1 MTVLLDLLD
10 TPDLYSRLYPLQ
22 LIRACADARPERTQ
36 ECIQT
41 APMGTGRL
49 AAMLD
54 DPRDIIR
61 NEALVVLSDLTR
73 ASSELQKVFVFEDV
87 FTKVFNMIHSD
98 GGLTQGG
105 IVVQDCLSLLANL
118 IRFNVSNQM
127 YFTKME
133 YPTQFVRLLPGSN
146 KAKKARAPVEEED
159 DWVSP
164 QSDKNVWGLL
174 IIMRMFLV
182 KGSAATP
189 QNQAAFV
196 HYGLVRQLLNIAFD
210 PTTAMLIKV
219 EALSTCADLIR
230 GNPRMQE
237 GFAQEQVRPFSQ
249 HATNGA
255 ATPNGVTNVYV
266 IEALLNL
273 VLTPAPND
281 LFDIRNAGADVIKA
295 YFHNH
300 PQIREH
306 FLNRAIGGHEAG
318 DETQNALTILM
329 EGSQASPGDP
339 YRTWFAATLM
349 FDLIFDNLP
358 AKHTLMQVKEGDAES
373 GEEVVTCIQTLTAN
387 LIASL
392 QLEEDERI
400 SIGYL
405 MLLLGWLFE
414 DAAAVDDFLGE
425 ASSLQS
431 LVQAVLRPGSDQTIN
446 RGLCAALLGTIY
458 EFSTRDSPVP
468 RRDLQGTLTGKLG
481 REKYLNAITELRN
494 HPLIRDFE
502 VLPQRGSGEG
512 SLPDVFFV
520 DTCVDFLKDN
530 FSRLTRAID
539 RDPNIEQHQSHDGV
553 DRDVVD
559 ALRGEIDGK
568 EHSIQEL
575 KGQLMTL
582 EQKLDQ
588 ELAAHRKTQQ
598 AADEQR
604 NTLKRINEKL
614 HNDLDTEIKAKERDH
629 RKSTLELENKYNL
642 QIAALNNKLQQA
654 AKEATLTVSRTKQ
667 GYDEKLHDAHKAST
681 ELQRRLEAA
690 EKARSDAYEKIQQL
704 EKAHQQAR
712 NELSS
717 VNEALRKSQAQ
728 AQQHDAQ
735 IQHLTEENQALQS
748 AISKL
753 KTEQQ
758 SIVDKMV
765 SEHQAALSTL
775 QSDHQTA
782 TEKLQA
788 EHQAHNLELSA
799 ANETANQSALDKLKS
814 THQSATEKLTA
825 AHKSELEKLRAE
837 HASTTAAAS
846 KTSTD
851 HKSAVDKLTT
861 EVTTLKTQLQDQT
874 WKTTELTRKLT
885 KSESATKEAQEKA
898 KKAESAAADAKKKAD
913 AAVKEAQE
921 KVKKA
926 EAAAKAAPGKKD
938 GKADAKAKADDAKAK
953 AAEEKEKEVSKK
965 LVKDLQDRLKKAEEA
980 EKEKQAEM
988 EDLLVVLGELEE
1000 KRGADKV
1007 CTLFGLGR
1015 VCDWN
1020 ALLMVYHR
1028 NGSRRRVWRS
1038 VMMTMMTTTRMTMMR
1053 TRTRSSVVNIGNEKL
1068 VATHRK
1074 VKRVDQRRGGVMRCR
1089 ATKRH
1094 QQGID
1099 TQIDHSNRKHI
1110 TSTHVRGVSRV
1121 IITRPFVSQAI

>member
-1 MTVLLDLLD
+1 MTLLLDLLD

-22 LIRACADARPERTQ
+22 LIRACAEARPERTQ

-41 APMGTGRL
+41 APMGTSRL

-61 NEALVVLSDLTR
+61 NEGLVVLSDLTR
-73 ASSELQKVFVFEDV
+73 SSSELQKIFVFEDV
-87 FTKVFNMIHSD
+87 FGKIFNMIHGD

-118 IRFNVSNQM
+118 IRFNISNQT

-133 YPTQFVRLLPGSN
+133 YPGQFVRLLPGG
-146 KAKKARAPVEEED
+146 KKTKKARGVVEEED

-189 QNQAAFV
+189 QNQTAFV
-196 HYGLVRQLLNIAFD
+196 QYGIVRQLLNIAFD
-210 PTTAMLIKV
+210 PATAMLIKV

-237 GFAQEQVRPFSQ
+237 GFAQEQVRPFVQ
-249 HATNGA
+249 PAINGA
-255 ATPNGVTNVYV
+255 VTPNSVANVYV

-273 VLTPAPND
+273 VLTPASND
-281 LFDIRNAGADVIKA
+281 LFEMRSAGADCIKA
-295 YFHNH
+295 YFHHH
-300 PQIREH
+300 PQICEH

-329 EGSQASPGDP
+329 EGSQVSPGDP
-339 YRTWFAATLM
+339 YRIWFAATLI
-349 FDLIFDNLP
+349 FDLIFDNLQ

-400 SIGYL
+400 SIAYL

-468 RRDLQGTLTGKLG
+468 RRQLQDTLTGKLG

-502 VLPQRGSGEG
+502 VLPQRGGGEG
-512 SLPDVFFV
+512 NLPDVFFV

-539 RDPNIEQHQSHDGV
+539 RNPNIEQHQSHDGV
-553 DRDVVD
+553 DRDIVD

-575 KGQLMTL
+575 KGQLMAL

-588 ELAAHRKTQQ
+588 EHADHRKTQQ

-604 NTLKRINEKL
+604 NTLKRINDKL
-614 HNDLDTEIKAKERDH
+614 HNDLDTEIKGRDREH
-629 RKSTLELENKYNL
+629 KKATLELENRYNL
-642 QIAALNNKLQQA
+642 QIVALNNKVQQA
-654 AKEATLTVSRTKQ
+654 AKESALAVSRTKQ
-667 GYDEKLHDAHKAST
+667 EYDEKLHESIRSRT
-681 ELQRRLEAA
+681 EVERKLDAA
-690 EKARSDAYEKIQQL
+690 EKARSDAFEKVRSL
-704 EKAHQQAR
+704 EQAHQLTR

-717 VNEALRKSQAQ
+717 VNEALRKAQAQ

-735 IQHLTEENQALQS
+735 IQHLTEENETLQS
-748 AISKL
+748 TIGKL
-753 KTEQQ
+753 K
-758 SIVDKMV
+758 
-765 SEHQAALSTL
+765 SEHQAALEALRS
-775 QSDHQTA
+775 
-782 TEKLQA
+782 
-788 EHQAHNLELSA
+788 EHQAHILELEA
-799 ANETANQSALDKLKS
+799 ANEAANQDALS
-814 THQSATEKLTA
+814 THQSTTDKLTTT
-825 AHKSELEKLRAE
+825 HKSELDALKVAHTSAHETASKAASAQKSTIEKL
-837 HASTTAAAS
+837 
-846 KTSTD
+846 TSELTD
-851 HKSAVDKLTT
+851 LRTK
-861 EVTTLKTQLQDQT
+861 LQDQT
-874 WKTTELTRKLT
+874 WKATEAAQKLT
-885 KSESATKEAQEKA
+885 KAESLTKETAEKL
-898 KKAESAAADAKKKAD
+898 
-913 AAVKEAQE
+913 
-921 KVKKA
+921 KKA
-926 EAAAKAAPGKKD
+926 EAAAKNPT
-938 GKADAKAKADDAKAK
+938 KADAKADTK
-953 AAEEKEKEVSKK
+953 AADVSKK
-965 LVKDLQDRLKKAEEA
+965 LIKDLQDKLKKAEEG
-980 EKEKQAEM
+980 EKEKQTELD
-988 EDLLVVLGELEE
+988 DLLVILGDLEE
-1000 KRGADKV
+1000 KRGVDKV
-1007 CTLFGLGR
+1007 CYSTLMFEHN
-1015 VCDWN
+1015 V
-1020 ALLMVYHR
+1020 LMRCR
-1028 NGSRRRVWRS
+1028 NGLRSLVRRLAIS
-1038 VMMTMMTTTRMTMMR
+1038 KMTMMR
-1053 TRTRSSVVNIGNEKL
+1053 TMKMMRMEMMTKMRKTRRMLGERRVV
-1068 VATHRK
+1068 
-1074 VKRVDQRRGGVMRCR
+1074 RRPRAPRCW
-1089 ATKRH
+1089 
-1094 QQGID
+1094 
-1099 TQIDHSNRKHI
+1099 HI
-1110 TSTHVRGVSRV
+1110 
-1121 IITRPFVSQAI
+1121 

>member
-1 MTVLLDLLD
+1 MTLLLDLLD

-22 LIRACADARPERTQ
+22 LIRACAEARPERTQ

-41 APMGTGRL
+41 APMGTSRL

-54 DPRDIIR
+54 DPRDMIR

-73 ASSELQKVFVFEDV
+73 SSSELQKVFVFEDV
-87 FTKVFNMIHSD
+87 FAKVFNMIHAD

-105 IVVQDCLSLLANL
+105 IVVQDCLSLLASL

-133 YPTQFVRLLPGSN
+133 YPGQFVRLLPGGK
-146 KAKKARAPVEEED
+146 KAKKARGAPDDDD

-196 HYGLVRQLLNIAFD
+196 HYGLVRQLLSIAFD
-210 PTTAMLIKV
+210 PATAMLIKV
-219 EALSTCADLIR
+219 EALGTCADLIR

-237 GFAQEQVRPFSQ
+237 GFAQEQVRPFTQ
-249 HATNGA
+249 PAANGA

-273 VLTPAPND
+273 VLAPASND

-339 YRTWFAATLM
+339 YRIWFAATLI

-468 RRDLQGTLTGKLG
+468 RRELQGTLTGKLG
-481 REKYLNAITELRN
+481 REKYLSAITELRN
-494 HPLIRDFE
+494 HPLVRDFE
-502 VLPQRGSGEG
+502 VLPQRGGGEG

-520 DTCVDFLKDN
+520 DTCIDFLKDN

-539 RDPNIEQHQSHDGV
+539 RNPTIEQHQSHDGV

-575 KGQLMTL
+575 KAQLMAL

-588 ELAAHRKTQQ
+588 EHADHRKTQQ

-604 NTLKRINEKL
+604 NTLKRINDKL
-614 HNDLDTEIKAKERDH
+614 HNDLDTEIKARDREH
-629 RKSTLELENKYNL
+629 KKVTLELENKYNL

-654 AKEATLTVSRTKQ
+654 AKESTLAVSRTKQ
-667 GYDEKLHDAHKAST
+667 EYDEKLHEAHRSST
-681 ELQRRLEAA
+681 ELQRRLESA
-690 EKARSDAYEKIQQL
+690 EKARSDAFEKIQQL

-717 VNEALRKSQAQ
+717 VNEALRKTQAQ
-728 AQQHDAQ
+728 AQQQDAQ
-735 IQHLTEENQALQS
+735 IQHLTEENESLQS
-748 AISKL
+748 TIDKSKS
-753 KTEQQ
+753 Q
-758 SIVDKMV
+758 
-765 SEHQAALSTL
+765 
-775 QSDHQTA
+775 HQTA
-782 TEKLQA
+782 TETLKS
-788 EHQAHNLELSA
+788 EHQAHILEMEA
-799 ANETANQSALDKLKS
+799 ANETANQSALDKLKAS
-814 THQSATEKLTA
+814 HQSATDNLTSSHKAEFEKLKA
-825 AHKSELEKLRAE
+825 EHKS
-837 HASTTAAAS
+837 ASDQAS
-846 KTSTD
+846 KQSTD
-851 HKSAVDKLTT
+851 HKSTADKLTSEIT
-861 EVTTLKTQLQDQT
+861 DLKTKLQDQT
-874 WKTTELTRKLT
+874 WKATEAQQKLT
-885 KSESATKEAQEKA
+885 KAEAATKEAQEKL
-898 KKAESAAADAKKKAD
+898 
-913 AAVKEAQE
+913 
-921 KVKKA
+921 KKA
-926 EAAAKAAPGKKD
+926 EAAAKESSKKD
-938 GKADAKAKADDAKAK
+938 TKTDSK
-953 AAEEKEKEVSKK
+953 AAEVGKK
-965 LVKDLQDRLKKAEEA
+965 LVKDLQDKLKKSEEA
-980 EKEKQAEM
+980 EKEKQTELD
-988 EDLLVVLGELEE
+988 DLLVILGDLEE
-1000 KRGADKV
+1000 KRSADKV
-1007 CTLFGLGR
+1007 C
-1015 VCDWN
+1015 
-1020 ALLMVYHR
+1020 LLHR
-1028 NGSRRRVWRS
+1028 PY
-1038 VMMTMMTTTRMTMMR
+1038 
-1053 TRTRSSVVNIGNEKL
+1053 
-1068 VATHRK
+1068 
-1074 VKRVDQRRGGVMRCR
+1074 QR
-1089 ATKRH
+1089 ATY
-1094 QQGID
+1094 
-1099 TQIDHSNRKHI
+1099 
-1110 TSTHVRGVSRV
+1110 
-1121 IITRPFVSQAI
+1121 

>member
-22 LIRACADARPERTQ
+22 LIRACADARPDRTQ

-41 APMGTGRL
+41 APMGTSRL

-73 ASSELQKVFVFEDV
+73 SSTELQKVFVFEDV
-87 FTKVFNMIHSD
+87 FAKVFGMIHGD

-118 IRFNVSNQM
+118 IRFNPSNQM
-127 YFTKME
+127 YFMKME
-133 YPTQFVRLLPGSN
+133 YPAQFVRLLPGGK
-146 KAKKARAPVEEED
+146 KAKKARGPAEEDD

-182 KGSAATP
+182 KGSAVTP

-196 HYGLVRQLLNIAFD
+196 QYGLVRQLLNIAFD
-210 PTTAMLIKV
+210 PATAMSIKV

-237 GFAQEQVRPFSQ
+237 GFAQEQVRPFVQ
-249 HATNGA
+249 PATNGA

-273 VLTPAPND
+273 VLTPASND
-281 LFDIRNAGADVIKA
+281 LFDIRSAGADVIKA

-300 PQIREH
+300 PQIRDH
-306 FLNRAIGGHEAG
+306 FLNRAIGGHEQG
-318 DETQNALTILM
+318 DDTQNALTILM

-339 YRTWFAATLM
+339 YRVWFAATLIL
-349 FDLIFDNLP
+349 DLIFDNLP
-358 AKHTLMQVKEGDAES
+358 AKHKLMQVEEGDAES

-400 SIGYL
+400 AIGYL

-446 RGLCAALLGTIY
+446 RGLCAALLGTVY

-468 RRDLQGTLTGKLG
+468 RRALQDTLTSKLG

-502 VLPQRGSGEG
+502 VLPQRARGDG

-539 RDPNIEQHQSHDGV
+539 RNPNIEQHQSHDGV

-575 KGQLMTL
+575 KAQLMAL

-588 ELAAHRKTQQ
+588 EHADHRKTQQ

-604 NTLKRINEKL
+604 NTLKRINDKL
-614 HNDLDTEIKAKERDH
+614 HNDLDTEIKAKDRDY
-629 RKSTLELENKYNL
+629 KKAMLESENKFNL

-654 AKEATLTVSRTKQ
+654 AKESTLAVSRTKQ
-667 GYDEKLHDAHKAST
+667 EYDEKLHEAHRSST
-681 ELQRRLEAA
+681 ELQRRLESA
-690 EKARSDAYEKIQQL
+690 EKARSDAFEKIQQL

-712 NELSS
+712 NDLSS
-717 VNEALRKSQAQ
+717 VNEALRKAQAQ
-728 AQQHDAQ
+728 AQQHDAH
-735 IQHLTEENQALQS
+735 IQHLTEENQSLQS
-748 AISKL
+748 TVDKLTSEHQTAIDKL
-753 KTEQQ
+753 K
-758 SIVDKMV
+758 
-765 SEHQAALSTL
+765 SEHQA
-775 QSDHQTA
+775 HI
-782 TEKLQA
+782 
-788 EHQAHNLELSA
+788 LELEA
-799 ANETANQSALDKLKS
+799 ANEAANQSALDKLKA
-814 THQSATEKLTA
+814 THQSATDKITSSHE
-825 AHKSELEKLRAE
+825 SELEKLKSE
-837 HASTTAAAS
+837 HKTATEKSTAQS
-846 KTSTD
+846 TSQ
-851 HKSAVDKLTT
+851 KSTVDKLTSEIT
-861 EVTTLKTQLQDQT
+861 SLKTQLQDQT
-874 WKTTELTRKLT
+874 WKATEAAQKLS
-885 KSESATKEAQEKA
+885 KAEASTKEAQEKL
-898 KKAESAAADAKKKAD
+898 
-913 AAVKEAQE
+913 
-921 KVKKA
+921 KKA
-926 EAAAKAAPGKKD
+926 EAAAKESAKKGDKKD
-938 GKADAKAKADDAKAK
+938 DKAT
-953 AAEEKEKEVSKK
+953 EVSKK
-965 LVKDLQDRLKKAEEA
+965 LIKELQDKLKKAEEA
-980 EKEKQAEM
+980 EQEKQTELD
-988 EDLLVVLGELEE
+988 DLLVMLGDLEE
-1000 KRGADKV
+1000 KRVADKV
-1007 CTLFGLGR
+1007 CLSCQWERLF
-1015 VCDWN
+1015 C
-1020 ALLMVYHR
+1020 
-1028 NGSRRRVWRS
+1028 
-1038 VMMTMMTTTRMTMMR
+1038 
-1053 TRTRSSVVNIGNEKL
+1053 
-1068 VATHRK
+1068 
-1074 VKRVDQRRGGVMRCR
+1074 
-1089 ATKRH
+1089 
-1094 QQGID
+1094 
-1099 TQIDHSNRKHI
+1099 
-1110 TSTHVRGVSRV
+1110 
-1121 IITRPFVSQAI
+1121 

>member
-1 MTVLLDLLD
+1 MMRVLEANAPPKQTATDTISTLSSRLQSATLLEDRRAAILGLRSFAKEYPASVASGALRGLIASLTKDADDVDTLKVVLETLLALFHPNDNSPEASDEIAMWLADEFTMRQDNMTILLDLLE

-22 LIRACADARPERTQ
+22 LIRACAEARPERTQ

-41 APMGTGRL
+41 APMGTSRL

-61 NEALVVLSDLTR
+61 NEGLVVLSDLTR
-73 ASSELQKVFVFEDV
+73 SSSELQKIFVFEDV
-87 FTKVFNMIHSD
+87 FGKVFNMIHGD

-118 IRFNVSNQM
+118 IRFNTSNQT

-133 YPTQFVRLLPGSN
+133 YPSQFVRLLPGGN
-146 KAKKARAPVEEED
+146 KAKKARGAPDEED

-164 QSDKNVWGLL
+164 QSDKNIWGLL

-189 QNQAAFV
+189 QNQTAFV
-196 HYGLVRQLLNIAFD
+196 QYGLVRQLLNIAFD
-210 PTTAMLIKV
+210 PATIMLIKV

-237 GFAQEQVRPFSQ
+237 GFAQEQVRPFIQ
-249 HATNGA
+249 PATNGV
-255 ATPNGVTNVYV
+255 ATPKGVANVYV

-273 VLTPAPND
+273 VLTPASND
-281 LFDIRNAGADVIKA
+281 LFDMRSAGADCIKA

-318 DETQNALTILM
+318 DETQNALTILL

-339 YRTWFAATLM
+339 YRLWFAATLI
-349 FDLIFDNLP
+349 FDLIFDNLQ
-358 AKHTLMQVKEGDAES
+358 AKHTLMQVKEGDAEN

-400 SIGYL
+400 SIAYL

-431 LVQAVLRPGSDQTIN
+431 LVHAVLRPGNDHTIN
-446 RGLCAALLGTIY
+446 RGLSAALLGTIY

-468 RRDLQGTLTGKLG
+468 RRDLQNTLTGKLG

-502 VLPQRGSGEG
+502 VLPQRGGAEG
-512 SLPDVFFV
+512 GLPDVFFV

-530 FSRLTRAID
+530 FSRLIRAID
-539 RDPNIEQHQSHDGV
+539 RNPNIEQHQSFDGV

-575 KGQLMTL
+575 KAQLMAL

-588 ELAAHRKTQQ
+588 EHADHRKTQQ

-604 NTLKRINEKL
+604 NTLKRINDKL
-614 HNDLDTEIKAKERDH
+614 HSDLDTEIKNKDREHKKA
-629 RKSTLELENKYNL
+629 TLELENKYNL

-654 AKEATLTVSRTKQ
+654 AKESTLAVSRTKQ
-667 GYDEKLHDAHKAST
+667 EYDEKLHETIRSRT
-681 ELQRRLEAA
+681 EIERRLESA
-690 EKARSDAYEKIQQL
+690 ERARSDAFEKIRGL
-704 EKAHQQAR
+704 EQAHQQAR

-717 VNEALRKSQAQ
+717 VSEVLRKTQAQ

-735 IQHLTEENQALQS
+735 IQLLTEENESLQSSINSLKSEHQTALQN
-748 AISKL
+748 L
-753 KTEQQ
+753 K
-758 SIVDKMV
+758 
-765 SEHQAALSTL
+765 SEHQA
-775 QSDHQTA
+775 HI
-782 TEKLQA
+782 
-788 EHQAHNLELSA
+788 LELEA
-799 ANETANQSALDKLKS
+799 ANEAANQSTIDKLS
-814 THQSATEKLTA
+814 SS
-825 AHKSELEKLRAE
+825 HKAELEKLKAD
-837 HASTTAAAS
+837 HKTANDKAS
-846 KTSTD
+846 KQDTD
-851 HKSAVDKLTT
+851 QKTTVDKLTS
-861 EVTTLKTQLQDQT
+861 EVTDLKTKLQDQT
-874 WKTTELTRKLT
+874 WKATEAQQKLT
-885 KSESATKEAQEKA
+885 KAEAATKEAQEKL
-898 KKAESAAADAKKKAD
+898 
-913 AAVKEAQE
+913 
-921 KVKKA
+921 KKA
-926 EAAAKAAPGKKD
+926 EAAAKESSKKD
-938 GKADAKAKADDAKAK
+938 SKTDTK
-953 AAEEKEKEVSKK
+953 AADVSKK
-965 LVKDLQDRLKKAEEA
+965 LIKELQDKLKKSEEA
-980 EKEKQAEM
+980 EKEKQTELD
-988 EDLLVVLGELEE
+988 DLLVILGDLEE
-1000 KRGADKV
+1000 KRSTDKKR
-1007 CTLFGLGR
+1007 LKELG
-1015 VCDWN
+1015 
-1020 ALLMVYHR
+1020 
-1028 NGSRRRVWRS
+1028 
-1038 VMMTMMTTTRMTMMR
+1038 
-1053 TRTRSSVVNIGNEKL
+1053 EE
-1068 VATHRK
+1068 
-1074 VKRVDQRRGGVMRCR
+1074 
-1089 ATKRH
+1089 
-1094 QQGID
+1094 
-1099 TQIDHSNRKHI
+1099 
-1110 TSTHVRGVSRV
+1110 VSD
-1121 IITRPFVSQAI
+1121 AEDDEDDDDDEGDEDDEEDE

>member
-1 MTVLLDLLD
+1 MTALLDLLD

-22 LIRACADARPERTQ
+22 LVRACAEARPQRAQ

-41 APMGTGRL
+41 APMGTSRL

-54 DPRDIIR
+54 DPRDMVR
-61 NEALVVLSDLTR
+61 NEALLLLADLTR
-73 ASSELQKVFVFEDV
+73 ASSELQKIFVFEDV
-87 FTKVFNMIHSD
+87 FAKVFAMVHAD

-118 IRFNVSNQM
+118 VRFNPSNQS

-133 YPTQFVRLLPGSN
+133 YPAHFVTLLPGAK
-146 KAKKARAPVEEED
+146 KAKKSRGAVDDDD

-182 KGSAATP
+182 KGSAVTP
-189 QNQAAFV
+189 HNQSAFV
-196 HYGLVRQLLNIAFD
+196 QYGLVRQLLSIAFD
-210 PTTAMLIKV
+210 PATAMLIKV
-219 EALSTCADLIR
+219 EALGTCADLIR

-237 GFAQEQVRPFSQ
+237 GFAQEQVRPFTHPAS
-249 HATNGA
+249 TRV
-255 ATPNGVTNVYV
+255 ATPNGTATVYV

-273 VLTPAPND
+273 VLTPASND
-281 LFDIRNAGADVIKA
+281 LFDLRSAGADCIKA

-329 EGSQASPGDP
+329 EGAQASPGDP
-339 YRTWFAATLM
+339 YRVWFAATLI
-349 FDLIFDNLP
+349 FDLIFDNLQ

-373 GEEVVTCIQTLTAN
+373 GEEVVTCIQTMTAN

-431 LVQAVLRPGSDQTIN
+431 LVQAVLRPGSDQTIT

-468 RRDLQGTLTGKLG
+468 RRELQALLTGKLG

-502 VLPQRGSGEG
+502 VLPQRAGEG

-520 DTCVDFLKDN
+520 DSCVDFLKDN

-539 RDPNIEQHQSHDGV
+539 RNPNIEQHQSHDGV

-568 EHSIQEL
+568 EQSIQEL
-575 KGQLMTL
+575 KTQLMAL

-588 ELAAHRKTQQ
+588 EHADHRKTQQ

-604 NTLKRINEKL
+604 NTLKRINDKL
-614 HNDLDTEIKAKERDH
+614 HNDLDTEIKAKDREH
-629 RKSTLELENKYNL
+629 KKASLELENRYNL

-654 AKEATLTVSRTKQ
+654 AKESTLVVSRTKQ
-667 GYDEKLHDAHKAST
+667 EYDERLHESHRAST
-681 ELQRRLEAA
+681 DLQRRLEAA
-690 EKARSDAYEKIQQL
+690 EKARSDAFEKIQQL
-704 EKAHQQAR
+704 EKVHQQAR
-712 NELSS
+712 NELAS
-717 VNEALRKSQAQ
+717 VSEALRKTQAQ

-735 IQHLTEENQALQS
+735 IQHLSEENESLQS
-748 AISKL
+748 TVSKL
-753 KTEQQ
+753 R
-758 SIVDKMV
+758 
-765 SEHQAALSTL
+765 
-775 QSDHQTA
+775 SDHQT
-782 TEKLQA
+782 
-788 EHQAHNLELSA
+788 
-799 ANETANQSALDKLKS
+799 ALDKLKS
-814 THQSATEKLTA
+814 EHQTALDKLKSEHQAHILELEAANEATNQSALEKLKSEHKTA
-825 AHKSELEKLRAE
+825 TDKLTSSHKSELAALRSANEKSTKQ
-837 HASTTAAAS
+837 AS
-846 KTSTD
+846 D
-851 HKSAVDKLTT
+851 QKSALDKLTSELT
-861 EVTTLKTQLQDQT
+861 DLKTKLQDQT
-874 WKTTELTRKLT
+874 WKTTEAQQKLT
-885 KSESATKEAQEKA
+885 KAESSAKETQEKL
-898 KKAESAAADAKKKAD
+898 KA
-913 AAVKEAQE
+913 
-921 KVKKA
+921 A
-926 EAAAKAAPGKKD
+926 EAAKPPSKDTKAAD
-938 GKADAKAKADDAKAK
+938 
-953 AAEEKEKEVSKK
+953 VSKK
-965 LVKDLQDRLKKAEEA
+965 LIKDLQDKLQKAEAGER
-980 EKEKQAEM
+980 EKQTELD
-988 EDLLVVLGELEE
+988 DLLVILGDLEE

-1007 CTLFGLGR
+1007 SSVYPLR
-1015 VCDWN
+1015 VCG
-1020 ALLMVYHR
+1020 LMCCR
-1028 NGSRRRVWRS
+1028 NDSRSWERRSAMTMTMTMRMKTTMRRRRARRPS
-1038 VMMTMMTTTRMTMMR
+1038 SR
-1053 TRTRSSVVNIGNEKL
+1053 TVSWV
-1068 VATHRK
+1068 
-1074 VKRVDQRRGGVMRCR
+1074 RGGTGC
-1089 ATKRH
+1089 
-1094 QQGID
+1094 
-1099 TQIDHSNRKHI
+1099 
-1110 TSTHVRGVSRV
+1110 
-1121 IITRPFVSQAI
+1121 

>member
-1 MTVLLDLLD
+1 MTVLLDLLE

-22 LIRACADARPERTQ
+22 LIRACAEARPQRTQ

-41 APMGTGRL
+41 APMGTSRL

-73 ASSELQKVFVFEDV
+73 SSSELQKVFVFEDV
-87 FTKVFNMIHSD
+87 FAKVFNMIYGD

-133 YPTQFVRLLPGSN
+133 YPGHFVRLLPGGK
-146 KAKKARAPVEEED
+146 KAKKARGAPEEED

-196 HYGLVRQLLNIAFD
+196 QYGLVRQLLSIAFD
-210 PTTAMLIKV
+210 PATVMLIKV

-237 GFAQEQVRPFSQ
+237 GFAQEQVRPFIQS
-249 HATNGA
+249 ATNGA
-255 ATPNGVTNVYV
+255 ATPNGVSNVYV

-273 VLTPAPND
+273 VLTPASNE
-281 LFDIRNAGADVIKA
+281 LFDIRSAGADVIKA

-339 YRTWFAATLM
+339 YRIWFAATLI

-358 AKHTLMQVKEGDAES
+358 AKHTLMQVEEGDAES

-431 LVQAVLRPGSDQTIN
+431 LVQAVLRPGEDQTIN

-468 RRDLQGTLTGKLG
+468 RRELQGTLTGKLG
-481 REKYLNAITELRN
+481 REKYLHAITELRN

-502 VLPQRGSGEG
+502 VLPQRGGGEG
-512 SLPDVFFV
+512 LPEVFFV

-539 RDPNIEQHQSHDGV
+539 RNPNIEQHQSHDGV

-568 EHSIQEL
+568 EHSIQDL
-575 KGQLMTL
+575 KAQLMAL

-588 ELAAHRKTQQ
+588 EHADHRKTQQ

-604 NTLKRINEKL
+604 NTLKRINDKL
-614 HNDLDTEIKAKERDH
+614 HNDLDTEIKAKDRDH
-629 RKSTLELENKYNL
+629 KKVTLDLENKFNL

-654 AKEATLTVSRTKQ
+654 AKESTLAVSRTKQ
-667 GYDEKLHDAHKAST
+667 EYDEKLHEAHRSST
-681 ELQRRLEAA
+681 ELQRRVESA
-690 EKARSDAYEKIQQL
+690 EKARSDAFDKIQQL
-704 EKAHQQAR
+704 EKSHQQAR

-717 VNEALRKSQAQ
+717 VNEALRKAQAQ

-735 IQHLTEENQALQS
+735 IQHLTEENDSLQS
-748 AISKL
+748 TINKL
-753 KTEQQ
+753 K
-758 SIVDKMV
+758 
-765 SEHQAALSTL
+765 
-775 QSDHQTA
+775 SDHQTA
-782 TEKLQA
+782 VEKLKS
-788 EHQAHNLELSA
+788 EHQAHILELEA
-799 ANETANQSALDKLKS
+799 ANEAANQKELEKLKS
-814 THQSATEKLTA
+814 SHQSATDKLTSS
-825 AHKSELEKLRAE
+825 HKAELEKLRSE
-837 HASTTAAAS
+837 HKSANDKAS
-846 KTSTD
+846 KQSTD
-851 HKSAVDKLTT
+851 HKSTVDKLTS
-861 EVTTLKTQLQDQT
+861 EVTELKTKLQDQT
-874 WKTTELTRKLT
+874 WKATEAQQKLTRA
-885 KSESATKEAQEKA
+885 EAATKEAQEKL
-898 KKAESAAADAKKKAD
+898 
-913 AAVKEAQE
+913 
-921 KVKKA
+921 KKA
-926 EAAAKAAPGKKD
+926 EATAKESSKKDIKKDDKAA
-938 GKADAKAKADDAKAK
+938 
-953 AAEEKEKEVSKK
+953 EVSKK
-965 LVKDLQDRLKKAEEA
+965 LIKDLQDKLKKSEEA
-980 EKEKQAEM
+980 EKEKQTELD
-988 EDLLVVLGELEE
+988 DLLVILGDLEE

-1007 CTLFGLGR
+1007 CLGVSSR
-1015 VCDWN
+1015 PTGIVLTD
-1020 ALLMVYHR
+1020 HR
-1028 NGSRRRVWRS
+1028 NGSESLARKSAMLRM
-1038 VMMTMMTTTRMTMMR
+1038 MMTMMTMMKMKTM
-1053 TRTRSSVVNIGNEKL
+1053 
-1068 VATHRK
+1068 
-1074 VKRVDQRRGGVMRCR
+1074 
-1089 ATKRH
+1089 TKRTSRTSSQRGADNQH
-1094 QQGID
+1094 PRSVPPMIAPCPTEMSTEVVAVEAIVAFALVELWRIQKL
-1099 TQIDHSNRKHI
+1099 RKHALVPSPSARVYASRSI
-1110 TSTHVRGVSRV
+1110 QTSA
-1121 IITRPFVSQAI
+1121 ICNLQAR

>member
-1 MTVLLDLLD
+1 MLRVLEANAPPKQTATDTISTLSSRLASATLLEDRRAAILGLRSFAKEYPASVASGALRGLIASLTKDADDVDTLKVVLETLLALFRPSEHSPEASDEIAFWLADEFTMRQDNMTVLLDLLD

-22 LIRACADARPERTQ
+22 LIRQCADARPDRTR

-41 APMGTGRL
+41 APMGTSRL

-54 DPRDIIR
+54 DPRDMVR

-73 ASSELQKVFVFEDV
+73 SSSELQKVFVFEDV
-87 FTKVFNMIHSD
+87 FAKVFAMIHAD

-133 YPTQFVRLLPGSN
+133 YPAQFVRLLPGGK
-146 KAKKARAPVEEED
+146 KAKKPRGAVEDED

-196 HYGLVRQLLNIAFD
+196 QYGLVRQLLNIAFD
-210 PTTAMLIKV
+210 PATAMLIKV

-237 GFAQEQVRPFSQ
+237 GFAQEQVQPFTSS
-249 HATNGA
+249 T
-255 ATPNGVTNVYV
+255 TNGVTTVYV

-273 VLTPAPND
+273 VLTPASND

-339 YRTWFAATLM
+339 YRIWFAATLM

-358 AKHTLMQVKEGDAES
+358 AKHTLMEVKEGDAES

-400 SIGYL
+400 SIAYL

-431 LVQAVLRPGSDQTIN
+431 LVQAVLRPGTDHTIN

-468 RRDLQGTLTGKLG
+468 RRELQSTLTGKLT

-502 VLPQRGSGEG
+502 VLPQRGGEG
-512 SLPDVFFV
+512 GLPDVFFV

-530 FSRLTRAID
+530 FSRLIRAID

-568 EHSIQEL
+568 EQSIQEF
-575 KGQLMTL
+575 KAQLMAL

-588 ELAAHRKTQQ
+588 EHADHRKTQQ
-598 AADEQR
+598 AAEEQR
-604 NTLKRINEKL
+604 TTLKRVNDKL
-614 HNDLDTEIKAKERDH
+614 HNDLDTEIKTKDRDH
-629 RKSTLELENKYNL
+629 KKATLDLENKYNL

-654 AKEATLTVSRTKQ
+654 AKESTMTVSRTKQ
-667 GYDEKLHDAHKAST
+667 EYDEKLHEAHRAST
-681 ELQRRLEAA
+681 DLQRRLEAA
-690 EKARSDAYEKIQQL
+690 EKARSDAFEKIQQL
-704 EKAHQQAR
+704 ERATQQAR

-717 VNEALRKSQAQ
+717 VNEALRKAQ
-728 AQQHDAQ
+728 THAQQHDAQ
-735 IQHLTEENQALQS
+735 VQRLTKDNESLQS
-748 AISKL
+748 KVKSLDAEHTTAIEQL
-753 KTEQQ
+753 K
-758 SIVDKMV
+758 
-765 SEHQAALSTL
+765 SEHQAHT
-775 QSDHQTA
+775 
-782 TEKLQA
+782 
-788 EHQAHNLELSA
+788 LELAASNESA
-799 ANETANQSALDKLKS
+799 SQAALDKLKS
-814 THQSATEKLTA
+814 THQSALDKLKSAHA
-825 AHKSELEKLRAE
+825 AELEKLTSS
-837 HASTTAAAS
+837 HKSTMDKLVSTHKTELESAKTSNDSATETATKAS
-846 KTSTD
+846 KE
-851 HKSAVDKLTT
+851 HKSTVEKLQAEITA
-861 EVTTLKTQLQDQT
+861 LKTKVQDQT
-874 WKTTELTRKLT
+874 WAATEAGQKVT
-885 KSESATKEAQEKA
+885 KSETTIKELEAKVKKSEAVTKDLEGKLKKSEAAAKEVA
-898 KKAESAAADAKKKAD
+898 KKAET
-913 AAVKEAQE
+913 
-921 KVKKA
+921 
-926 EAAAKAAPGKKD
+926 GKKD
-938 GKADAKAKADDAKAK
+938 AQKGGKSGDK
-953 AAEEKEKEVSKK
+953 AEEVAKK
-965 LVKDLQDRLKKAEEA
+965 LVKDLQEKLLKAEEA
-980 EKEKQAEM
+980 EREKQSELD
-988 EDLLVVLGELEE
+988 DLMVMLGELEE
-1000 KRGADKV
+1000 KRGVDRKR
-1007 CTLFGLGR
+1007 LKDLG
-1015 VCDWN
+1015 
-1020 ALLMVYHR
+1020 
-1028 NGSRRRVWRS
+1028 
-1038 VMMTMMTTTRMTMMR
+1038 
-1053 TRTRSSVVNIGNEKL
+1053 EE
-1068 VATHRK
+1068 
-1074 VKRVDQRRGGVMRCR
+1074 
-1089 ATKRH
+1089 
-1094 QQGID
+1094 
-1099 TQIDHSNRKHI
+1099 
-1110 TSTHVRGVSRV
+1110 VSEDEDEDDDDEEEEEEEDE
-1121 IITRPFVSQAI
+1121 